1 VIEVSA
7 SSTVADFESALAEV
21 AAAPADADLLL
32 TRKQKWRFVAGTA
45 AQLQLLATWRH
56 SCPQGRVRIHAHAGM
71 EPAEYDRVL
80 ENFVETDRGAI
91 AASVADVWTRAGDR
105 DLSDRAREIADLRLA
120 ALQADSGHI
129 QGRRVLGLCLDE
141 SPFEAPEGFYF
152 PKQPGTTAT
161 LRSLE
166 DFRSFARDTLARIW
180 LGAGSSGID
189 PLRKPDPDALGEL
202 FFELFDNTDHWARKD
217 AGGNTYPRRSSTR
230 GIRIE
235 GHGFDQSEEATM
247 AAAQPAL
254 AAFLARPAM
263 TLRDGRHRLVE
274 ATIFDSGPGIAAR
287 EMRTMERTKGSEP
300 DVAEE
305 QTALLRC
312 LEKHFT
318 HDRSG
323 RRRGIGLHAA
333 MGALSH
339 LKAFLWIRSGR
350 LSLYRDFIEMPYDPA
365 QKGRE
370 PYLVDWESG
379 GSNATQMAP
388 SQGSFITALIPI
400 TQDSEQT
407 LIEIAHDSEQT
418 SI

>member
-1 VIEVSA
+1 MVEVAA
-7 SSTVADFESALAEV
+7 SSTVADFEAALAEI
-21 AAAPADADLLL
+21 AAAPEDADLLL

-56 SCPQGRVRIHAHAGM
+56 SCPQGRVRIHAHTKM

-91 AASVADVWTRAGDR
+91 AASVADIWTRAGDK
-105 DLSDRAREIADLRLA
+105 DLSERAREIADSRLEV
-120 ALQADSGHI
+120 LQADPGHVR
-129 QGRRVLGLCLDE
+129 GRRVLGLCLDQ

-152 PKQPGTTAT
+152 PKQPGATAT

-235 GHGFDQSEEATM
+235 GHGFDEDKEESM
-247 AAAQPAL
+247 VAAQPAL
-254 AAFLARPAM
+254 VAFLARPEV
-263 TLRDGRHRLVE
+263 TLRDGRHRMVE

-287 EMRTMERTKGSEP
+287 ELRDIERTKRSEP
-300 DVAEE
+300 NIGDERA
-305 QTALLRC
+305 ALLRC

-350 LSLYRDFIEMPYDPA
+350 LSLYRDFIEMPYDTE
-365 QKGRE
+365 QQGRE
-370 PYLVDWESG
+370 PYLLDWESG
-379 GSNATQMAP
+379 GTDATEMAP

-407 LIEIAHDSEQT
+407 LIEIADDSEQT
-418 SI
+418 SL